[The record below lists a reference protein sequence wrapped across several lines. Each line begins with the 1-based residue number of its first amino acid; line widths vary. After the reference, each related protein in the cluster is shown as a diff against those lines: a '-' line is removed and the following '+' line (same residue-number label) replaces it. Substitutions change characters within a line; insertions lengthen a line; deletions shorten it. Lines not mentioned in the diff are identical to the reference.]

1 MCESCQAMTEL
12 PNLPLWHPAPIGA
25 TIPAGT
31 PYALFRRRRRRRIT
45 VAFDGHFQDI
55 VVVGGYGTYYTE
67 RPVTIPLPRE
77 EGTTILASL
86 NSDCPP
92 SVLLT
97 REGERWTTPY
107 DSIWYDY
114 QIAAWAPVTIGNVV
128 K

>member
-1 MCESCQAMTEL
+1 MTAL
-12 PNLPLWHPAPIGA
+12 PNLSSWYPAPAGA

-31 PYALFRRRRRRRIT
+31 PYAYAYPKGFT
-45 VAFDGHFQDI
+45 VALDGHFQDI
-55 VVVGGYGTYYTE
+55 AVPVNDYTYYTE

-77 EGTTILASL
+77 EGTTILAS
-86 NSDCPP
+86 SDSDFAP

-97 REGERWTTPY
+97 REGERWTSPY

-128 K
+128 KTQ

>member
-1 MCESCQAMTEL
+1 MTEL

-31 PYALFRRRRRRRIT
+31 PYAYAYEKGIT
-45 VAFDGHFQDI
+45 VALDGRFQDI